1 MKTDTDTEAESETDE
16 ELLTRSVSDPVAF
29 EPLVAR
35 HSTALHGFLL
45 RRAPGAADDLLSETW
60 LQAFRGRAGFDPGRG
75 TVRGWLFGVARVV
88 VAGHWRG
95 APRDLGIPSP
105 SEGSTDPWGA
115 VDQRLDAAA
124 VAPLMR
130 RVLAG
135 MPEVERQLLLLVV
148 WDQLTPAEAA
158 TAVGVPP
165 GTARSRL
172 HRARKRLREAL
183 GAGQG
188 TDTEAELTAG
198 DLT

>member
-1 MKTDTDTEAESETDE
+1 METDSETDE
-16 ELLTRSVSDPVAF
+16 ELLTRSVRDPVAF

-35 HSTALHGFLL
+35 HSTALHGFLV
-45 RRAPGAADDLLSETW
+45 RRVPGAADDLLSETW
-60 LQAFRGRAGFDPGRG
+60 LQAFGSRAGFDPGRG

-88 VAGHWRG
+88 VAGYWRG
-95 APRDLGIPSP
+95 APQDQGIPP
-105 SEGSTDPWGA
+105 GSEGSTDPWQA

-124 VAPLMR
+124 VAPLIR

-135 MPEVERQLLLLVV
+135 MPEVERQLLLLVI

-158 TAVGVPP
+158 AAVGVPP

-172 HRARKRLREAL
+172 HRARQRLREAL
-183 GAGQG
+183 GTRQG
-188 TDTEAELTAG
+188 TDTRAELRAG

>member
-1 MKTDTDTEAESETDE
+1 METDSETDE
-16 ELLTRSVSDPVAF
+16 ELLTRSVRDPVAF

-35 HSTALHGFLL
+35 RSTALHGFLV
-45 RRAPGAADDLLSETW
+45 RRVPGAADDLLSETW

-88 VAGHWRG
+88 VAGYWRG
-95 APRDLGIPSP
+95 APQDQGIPSR
-105 SEGSTDPWGA
+105 SEGSTDPWQA

-124 VAPLMR
+124 VAPLIR

-172 HRARKRLREAL
+172 HRARQRLREAL
-183 GAGQG
+183 GAEQG
-188 TDTEAELTAG
+188 TDTRAELRAG

>member
-1 MKTDTDTEAESETDE
+1 METDSETDSATDE
-16 ELLTRSVSDPVAF
+16 ELLTRSVRDPVAF

-35 HSTALHGFLL
+35 HSTALHGFLVL
-45 RRAPGAADDLLSETW
+45 RVPGAADDLLSETW

-75 TVRGWLFGVARVV
+75 TARGWLFGVARVV
-88 VAGHWRG
+88 VAGYWRG
-95 APRDLGIPSP
+95 AAQDQGVPSQ
-105 SEGSTDPWGA
+105 SEASTDPWHA

-124 VAPLMR
+124 VAPLIR

-172 HRARKRLREAL
+172 HRARSRLREAL
-183 GAGQG
+183 GTSRE
-188 TDTEAELTAG
+188 TDATAELRAG
-198 DLT
+198 DPA

>member
-1 MKTDTDTEAESETDE
+1 METDE
-16 ELLTRSVSDPVAF
+16 ELLTGSVRDPAAF
-29 EPLVAR
+29 EPLVTR
-35 HSTALHGFLL
+35 HSGALHGFLA

-60 LQAFRGRAGFDPGRG
+60 LQAFRNRAAYDPGRG

-88 VAGHWRG
+88 LAGHWRG
-95 APRDLGIPSP
+95 AWLDPGVPSRDA
-105 SEGSTDPWGA
+105 EGSNDPWHA

-124 VAPLMR
+124 VSPLIR
-130 RVLAG
+130 DVLAA

-172 HRARKRLREAL
+172 HRARTRLREAL
-183 GAGQG
+183 GAEHD
-188 TDTEAELTAG
+188 TDTRAELKAG